1 MAACASVSRVATACS
16 PYAVFRAS
24 DRVWA
29 RAWAPPPSLSLP
41 SLSPPSLS
49 SPAAAQPVVA
59 APQALPPA
67 RRRERRATAAVIQGE
82 LFGLL
87 PGLPLPQPHARR
99 CRPTTG

>member
-1 MAACASVSRVATACS
+1 MAACASVSRVATVCS

-29 RAWAPPPSLSLP
+29 RAWAPPPSLS
-41 SLSPPSLS
+41 PPSLS

-59 APQALPPA
+59 APKALPQA
-67 RRRERRATAAVIQGE
+67 RRRQRRATAAVIQGE

-87 PGLPLPQPHARR
+87 PGLPLPQPHGRR
-99 CRPTTG
+99 CSPTAG

>member
-29 RAWAPPPSLSLP
+29 RAWAPPPSLSP
-41 SLSPPSLS
+41 
-49 SPAAAQPVVA
+49 PAAAQPVVTS
-59 APQALPPA
+59 PKALPQA
-67 RRRERRATAAVIQGE
+67 RRRQRRATAAVIQGE

-87 PGLPLPQPHARR
+87 PGLPLPQPHGRR
-99 CRPTTG
+99 WRPTVG